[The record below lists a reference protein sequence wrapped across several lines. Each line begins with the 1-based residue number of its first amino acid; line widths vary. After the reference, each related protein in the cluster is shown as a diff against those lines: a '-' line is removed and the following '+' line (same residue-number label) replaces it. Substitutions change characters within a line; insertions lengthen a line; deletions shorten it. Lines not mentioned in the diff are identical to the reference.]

1 MLFYLHRTHKGS
13 GERVITL
20 EHLKQVGHLPQ
31 QQAAD
36 HLNVGNTRFKM
47 ATRQLGM
54 KAWPYRK
61 IKSIRNLITVVEQN
75 MEYFPVSISAFA
87 NLSSFRQLSKIL

>member
-1 MLFYLHRTHKGS
+1 M
-13 GERVITL
+13 ITL

-36 HLNVGNTRFKM
+36 FLNVGNTRFKM

-75 MEYFPVSISAFA
+75 ADYFPVSSGGGHRRRRACC
-87 NLSSFRQLSKIL
+87 RR